1 MMHMSKAPSWPGDGA
16 RTASDVCLIVEGCYP
31 FVSGGVSSWLNWLMR
46 SQGDLTFSVVAIT
59 AGPGPRH
66 ARYERPDNLIAFHEL
81 NLSDPAV
88 LATHSP
94 KVTDRQLAD
103 CGRLADTLSRFIAGG
118 GIAEYRE
125 ALSAIRALGPS
136 SLAALLNSPMAWQM
150 VQRMYATLAPQASFL
165 QFFWAWRSLVG
176 GLFTVATFPL
186 PEAKA
191 YHSISA
197 GYAGLLSARAAI
209 ETGRPALL
217 TEHGIYTNERRIDLM
232 LARWLSDTIEKGYSI
247 DDPRRDVRDVWI
259 EAFSSFARCCYQ
271 ASSHIIALFQGN
283 QPMQRALGADRERM
297 RVIPNG
303 IDAASYAAIPR
314 PGAAQRP
321 TIALIGRVAP
331 IKDVKTFIS
340 AIDRIRGA
348 LPEVHALIMGPTDED
363 PAYFDECRDLVSELG
378 LDEHIEFTG
387 SVRVADY
394 MPFIHLIVL
403 TSLSEAQPLV
413 LLEAGAAAI
422 PCVTTDVGCCRELIE
437 GGCNDEGPIGAGGIV
452 TDVIAA
458 DQVAEAVLRLL
469 TNDAEREAMGRALR
483 TRVSRSYTEKAA
495 RNAYSD
501 LYAAVTAQQTA
512 SIGEAV
518 Q

>member
-1 MMHMSKAPSWPGDGA
+1 MMHMSRGPSFPADSG
-16 RTASDVCLIVEGCYP
+16 RSASDVCLIVEGCYP
-31 FVSGGVSSWLNWLMR
+31 FVAGGVSSWLNWLMR
-46 SQGDLTFSVVAIT
+46 SQGDLKFSVVAIT
-59 AGPGPRH
+59 AGPGPRRV
-66 ARYERPDNLIAFHEL
+66 RYERPDNLVAFYEL

-88 LATHSP
+88 LATGDQRA
-94 KVTDRQLAD
+94 TDRELAD
-103 CGRLADTLSRFIAGG
+103 SVRLANALCRFIAGG

-125 ALSAIRALGPS
+125 ALRCINTLGPP
-136 SLAALLNSPMAWQM
+136 SLGTLLNSPMAWQM

-176 GLFTVATFPL
+176 GLFAVATFPL

-191 YHSISA
+191 YHAISA

-209 ETGRPALL
+209 ETGRPAVL

-232 LARWLSDTIEKGYSI
+232 LARWLSDAIEKGYSI

-259 EAFSSFARCCYQ
+259 DAFSSFARCCYQ

-283 QPMQRALGADRERM
+283 QPMQRALGADHERM
-297 RVIPNG
+297 RVISNG
-303 IDAASYAAIPR
+303 IDATAYAAISR
-314 PGAAQRP
+314 AGAAQRP

-340 AIDRIRGA
+340 AVDRIRGT
-348 LPEVHALIMGPTDED
+348 LPEMRALIVGPTDED
-363 PAYFDECRDLVSELG
+363 PAYFDECKDLVRELG
-378 LDEHIEFTG
+378 LDDYIEFTG

-394 MPFIHLIVL
+394 MPFIHIIVL

-437 GGCNDEGPIGAGGIV
+437 GWHDDDRPLGAGGIV

-458 DQVAEAVLRLL
+458 DQVAAAVLRLL
-469 TNDAEREAMGRALR
+469 RNDAEREAMGLALR
-483 TRVSRSYTEKAA
+483 ARVLRSYTERAA
-495 RNAYSD
+495 RKAYAD

-512 SIGEAV
+512 SFEEAA